1 MEWNQVLEHPSLQN
15 IPFKVELNE
24 WGKIVMTPASNLH
37 GNLQVKI
44 AMKLMLLLKE
54 GEVSAEVSIQT
65 SKNVKVADVAWASAE
80 FISQHGFETPYSMAP
95 EICVEVISPGNTKG
109 DMAEKRELYLA
120 KGAKEVWFCDESGE
134 MEFFTYEG
142 RIMKS
147 RIYPDFSSNVRK

>member
-15 IPFKVELNE
+15 IPFKIELNE

-109 DMAEKRELYLA
+109 EMAEKRELYLA

-134 MEFFTYEG
+134 MEFFTYKG
-142 RIMKS
+142 RLLESKIL
-147 RIYPDFSSNVRK
+147 PGFPSNIRE

>member
-1 MEWNQVLEHPSLQN
+1 
-15 IPFKVELNE
+15 
-24 WGKIVMTPASNLH
+24 MTPPSNLC

-44 AMKLMLLLKE
+44 AMKLMLLLRE

-80 FISQHGFETPYSMAP
+80 FISQHEFETPYSMAP

-109 DMAEKRELYLA
+109 EMAEKRELYLA

-134 MEFFTYEG
+134 MDFFTYEG
-142 RIMKS
+142 RIMES
-147 RIYPDFSSNVRK
+147 RVCTEFPSNVRE